1 MNYDKI
7 INGIKEMATQNV
19 EISKVKGGITSPKGF
34 HATGNHIGIKD
45 NKKDLAI
52 VYSEVPAIASGVFTK
67 NIVKAAPVLW
77 DQSLIQNQNQIQ
89 AIVINSGNANAC
101 TGEIGIEHTRLMAA
115 ELASYMELHEDQVLV
130 ASTGV
135 IGVPLPID
143 IITVGIKNTY
153 KKLGISSDDA
163 SLAAEAIMTTDTLP
177 KEISVEFSID
187 GKKIRIGGMAK
198 GSGMIHPNMATM
210 LAFITTDINISR
222 DLMDKAFKESV
233 DESYN
238 MISVD
243 GDTSTNDSVI
253 ILANGMSENKK
264 IKEVNDEYLIFK
276 QALHQVNTH
285 LAKEIVKDGEGASK
299 FITVH
304 VKGAT
309 SKSEAKILCKSI
321 ITSNLVKTA
330 FFGEDANWGRIV
342 AAMGYSGAKFDP
354 SKVSI
359 KLFNGTHSIELM
371 QEGTPLQFDE
381 ILAKNI
387 LKKNEITVQA
397 ILKEGKGEAI
407 AWGCDLSYD
416 YVRINGSYR
425 T

>member
-7 INGIKEMATQNV
+7 INGVKEMAAQNV

-34 HATGNHIGIKD
+34 HAIGNHIGIKD

-52 VYSEVPAIASGVFTK
+52 VYSEVPAIASGVFTR
-67 NIVKAAPVLW
+67 NVVKAAPVLW

-101 TGEIGIEHTRLMAA
+101 TGEIGIEHTKLMAA

-143 IITVGIKNTY
+143 IVTDGIKNTY
-153 KKLGISSDDA
+153 QKLGNSSRDA

-222 DLMDKAFKESV
+222 DLLDKAFKESV

-253 ILANGMSENKK
+253 ILANAMSENKK
-264 IKEVNDEYLIFK
+264 IKEENDEYLIFK

-359 KLFNGTHSIELM
+359 KLFNGAHSIELM

-387 LKKNEITVQA
+387 LKKKEITVEA
-397 ILKEGKGEAI
+397 ILKEGIGEAI

>member
-1 MNYDKI
+1 MEVND
-7 INGIKEMATQNV
+7 V
-19 EISKVKGGITSPKGF
+19 EIKKINGGITSPKGF
-34 HATGNHIGIKD
+34 HATGNHIGIKE

-52 VYSEVPAIASGVFTK
+52 VYSEVPANASGVFTT
-67 NIVKAAPVLW
+67 NVVKAAPVLW
-77 DQSLIQNQNQIQ
+77 DQNLVLNHNLIQ

-101 TGEIGIEHTRLMAA
+101 TGEIGIEHTKIMAT
-115 ELASYMELHEDQVLV
+115 ELASCLGLKENQILV

-143 IITVGIKNTY
+143 IIIDGIKSTY
-153 KKLGISSDDA
+153 KKLGNTNNDA
-163 SLAAEAIMTTDTLP
+163 KSAAEAIITTDTHI
-177 KEISVEFSID
+177 KEISVEFTID
-187 GKKIRIGGMAK
+187 DKIIRIGGMAK

-222 DLMDKAFKESV
+222 KLLDKAFKESV

-243 GDTSTNDSVI
+243 GDTSTNDTVI
-253 ILANGMSENKK
+253 LLANGMSENPK
-264 IKEVNDEYLIFK
+264 IKEENKQYYIFK
-276 QALHQVNTH
+276 QVLHQVNTY
-285 LAKEIVKDGEGASK
+285 LAKEVVRDGEGASK

-309 SKSEAKILCKSI
+309 SKKDAKVLSKSV

-359 KLFNGTHSIELM
+359 KLFNGSNSIELM

-381 ILAKNI
+381 VLAKNI
-387 LKKNEITVQA
+387 LKKSEITVEA
-397 ILKEGKGEAI
+397 TLKEGTGEAT

-416 YVRINGSYR
+416 YVRINGDYR
-425 T
+425 S